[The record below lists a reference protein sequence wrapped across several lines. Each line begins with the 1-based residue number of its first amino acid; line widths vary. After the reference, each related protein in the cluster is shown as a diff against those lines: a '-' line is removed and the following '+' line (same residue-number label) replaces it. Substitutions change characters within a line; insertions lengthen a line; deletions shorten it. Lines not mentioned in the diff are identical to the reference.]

1 MKDIDETILNSSP
14 YQSHQLLPGK
24 NYDPVIWKEWTA
36 KGEADI
42 FPGALDFPTYTSAAG
57 IEVF

>member
-1 MKDIDETILNSSP
+1 MKDIDETILNSCP
-14 YQSHQLLPGK
+14 YQPHQLLPGK

-42 FPGALDFPTYTSAAG
+42 FPGALDFRHTLQQQG
-57 IEVF
+57 